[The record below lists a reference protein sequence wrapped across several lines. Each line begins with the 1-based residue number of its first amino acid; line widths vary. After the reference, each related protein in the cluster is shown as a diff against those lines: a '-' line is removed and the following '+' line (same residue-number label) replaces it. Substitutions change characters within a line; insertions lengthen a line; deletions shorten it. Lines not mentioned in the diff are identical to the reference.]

1 MRDEIISASPR
12 LAITYA
18 GSGPVV
24 IFVHG
29 MGGDRSTWRHQI
41 AALSESFTAVSV
53 DLRGYG
59 DSDDPPHAL
68 AFKQDFTDDIRAV
81 IDHFGVSRAHLVGLS
96 MGGRVARAASLLMAD
111 RVASL
116 TLANTSPGF
125 AGMTAAELEAFVEA
139 RSRVGDGQHVPMDF
153 GERQAVAMMAPGA
166 PATAIG
172 IAATAMQRLRPGN
185 YLEVLKASTLQDMGD
200 PLELIECPVH
210 IITSDLDRVYPQAVA
225 LQMLKRIPGAVL
237 TCIEGAGHLSN
248 LEKPQAFNEA
258 LLSFLHTMPAEKSPA
273 GPSDLT
279 KHRD

>member
-1 MRDEIISASPR
+1 MRDGIIPSLPR
-12 LAITYA
+12 LGITCA
-18 GSGPVV
+18 GSGPLVV
-24 IFVHG
+24 LIHG

-41 AALSESFTAVSV
+41 AALSEFFTAVSV

-59 DSDDPPHAL
+59 DSDDPPNAL

-81 IDHFGVSRAHLVGLS
+81 IDHFGVPRAHLVGLS
-96 MGGRVARAASLLMAD
+96 MGGRVARAASLLMPD

-125 AGMTAAELEAFVEA
+125 TDMTAAELDAFVEA
-139 RSRVGDGQHVPMDF
+139 RSHVGDGQQLPADF
-153 GERQAVAMMAPGA
+153 GQKQALAMTAPGA
-166 PATAIG
+166 PASAIEV
-172 IAATAMQRLRPGN
+172 ASTAMQRLRLGN

-200 PLELIECPVH
+200 KLELIACPVH

-258 LLSFLHTMPAEKSPA
+258 LLAFLQKMPGEKFAA

>member
-1 MRDEIISASPR
+1 
-12 LAITYA
+12 
-18 GSGPVV
+18 
-24 IFVHG
+24 

-81 IDHFGVSRAHLVGLS
+81 IDHFAVPRAHLVGLS
-96 MGGRVARAASLLMAD
+96 MGGRVARAASLLMPD

-125 AGMTAAELEAFVEA
+125 AGMTAAELDAFVEA
-139 RSRVGDGQHVPMDF
+139 RSRVGDGQHVPVDF
-153 GERQAVAMMAPGA
+153 GESQAVAMMAPGA

-172 IAATAMQRLRPGN
+172 IAATAMQRLRPVN

-273 GPSDLT
+273 GPSDLN